1 MKTLWPIACREFLFL
16 PEFKIR
22 NNELKENYEIIE
34 FVAKGNFG
42 KVYKV
47 QQRTATSQIFALKVL
62 EKSKV
67 KYFFNSNL
75 NSCYRFHFP
84 LDIDNPR

>member
-16 PEFKIR
+16 PEFKVH
-22 NNELKENYEIIE
+22 NEELEQNYEIIE
-34 FVAKGNFG
+34 YIAKGSFG

-47 QQRTATSQIFALKVL
+47 RHNQTSQIFALKVL

-67 KYFFNSNL
+67 NFS
-75 NSCYRFHFP
+75 
-84 LDIDNPR
+84 